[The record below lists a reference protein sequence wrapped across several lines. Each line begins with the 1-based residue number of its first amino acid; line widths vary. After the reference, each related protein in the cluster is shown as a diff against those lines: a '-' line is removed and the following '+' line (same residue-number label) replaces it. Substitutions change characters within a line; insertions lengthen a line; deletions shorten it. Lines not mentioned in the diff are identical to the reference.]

1 MIKAIVKFF
10 NLAERYRFDV
20 TDLTALIYLA
30 CTIGIMC
37 GANMNLL
44 FFIGSI
50 ISTAFC
56 WQAHKINLIV
66 LNAALL
72 ILNAY
77 NVIIM
82 IIK

>member
-1 MIKAIVKFF
+1 
-10 NLAERYRFDV
+10 
-20 TDLTALIYLA
+20 
-30 CTIGIMC
+30 
-37 GANMNLL
+37 MNLL

-77 NVIIM
+77 NVITM
-82 IIK
+82 ILNR

>member
-1 MIKAIVKFF
+1 MIKAIIKFF
-10 NLAERYRFDV
+10 NLTERYRFDV

-77 NVIIM
+77 NVITM